1 MIEEGVRAGLRGGGR
16 REGGVGVREFL
27 SQSDEGQRYEKQQ
40 DGTV

>member
-1 MIEEGVRAGLRGGGR
+1 MIQEGFRAGLRRGGR

-27 SQSDEGQRYEKQQ
+27 SQFDEGQRYEKHP